1 MPLGLRPDAWL
12 LSECDDDPVI
22 GRRSFK
28 QMRWAIAALV
38 LVSGV
43 VILPTPLAAGA
54 TSSPVINLPP
64 GVVTVLRSSLPDG
77 QPFSLTLQRI
87 RFQGRQYVCLA
98 ASEGRALG
106 TTQECPPLPL
116 PDRPL
121 VAVMSYPTVCSPRP
135 AQLVWGLAVTDV
147 SVALRAAGHELT
159 AARRS
164 IPAALHARG
173 NLFFIW
179 ARSAPDSLIARNRSG
194 KVVETHPINSGPVP
208 VFASYC
214 RHHPSLG
221 PSPG

>member
-12 LSECDDDPVI
+12 LSECDDEPVI

-28 QMRWAIAALV
+28 QMRGWWATAALV
-38 LVSGV
+38 LVSSV
-43 VILPTPLAAGA
+43 VILPTPLA

-64 GVVTVLRSSLPDG
+64 GVVTVLQSSLPNG
-77 QPFSLTLQRI
+77 QPFRLTLQRI
-87 RFQGRQYVCLA
+87 RFQGREYVCLA
-98 ASEGRALG
+98 ASESGG
-106 TTQECPPLPL
+106 TTQQCAPLPL

-135 AQLVWGLAVTDV
+135 AQLVWGLALTDV
-147 SVALRAAGHELT
+147 TVALRVGGHDLT

-194 KVVETHPINSGPVP
+194 KVVATHPINSGSVP